1 MECAAARNKTKAAK
15 RNRAQWVAR
24 NPNAL
29 SKWRAKNH
37 ERTMIMKAKAR
48 AREHGI
54 PCDITHEDIEIP
66 THCRVLGIKLKWN
79 GKHDHKPSL
88 DRIIPKLGY
97 VKNNINVISL
107 RANRF
112 KSNMMKSDIMRLLNY
127 LEECNV

>member
-1 MECAAARNKTKAAK
+1 VECSAARNKTKAA
-15 RNRAQWVAR
+15 RRSQARWVKR

-37 ERTMIMKAKAR
+37 ERTMIMKARAR
-48 AREHGI
+48 AKLQGV
-54 PCDITHEDIEIP
+54 PCDITHEDIKIP
-66 THCRVLGIKLKWN
+66 THCRVLGIKLKWDS
-79 GKHDHKPSL
+79 KHDYKPSI

-112 KSNMMKSDIMRLLNY
+112 KSNMIKSDIMRLLSY